1 MNKDIYI
8 DIYRCDKKDILER
21 GIKTCRYNVDP
32 QLILNLFCR
41 RHEKREGDRLKIQNV
56 AIRVYHESENNCYL
70 TKEIGVHNPYITN
83 DFIRSQGN
91 DLILN

>member
-32 QLILNLFCR
+32 QLILNVFCR
-41 RHEKREGDRLKIQNV
+41 RHEKRERDRLKI
-56 AIRVYHESENNCYL
+56 
-70 TKEIGVHNPYITN
+70 
-83 DFIRSQGN
+83 
-91 DLILN
+91 